1 MLSPLNSRTT
11 LQRRVSVPPEV
22 LFMPDSRH
30 SDDEDVF
37 FDDVT
42 RISGRHQYRSPAP
55 SSPLDLPD
63 DSTVTV
69 DRRYASCANDGEQET
84 GKRQGPHVY
93 QIMEERYGPPRIP
106 IGTPIPPVVSSSTP
120 HRAQVDRPRVEFS
133 TATVTYNPDAEGI
146 ILTSYTP
153 HPVQP
158 ASSKMNGKMRSEEV
172 REEPSVD
179 DEAEEKQMA
188 ERLTLERAYAR
199 ATTRRLVAVAVTGT
213 AGVFAGV
220 AALIL
225 LVQGL

>member
-42 RISGRHQYRSPAP
+42 RISGRRQYRSPTP
-55 SSPLDLPD
+55 SSPLDLPE

-69 DRRYASCANDGEQET
+69 DRRYASYADDGEQEE
-84 GKRQGPHVY
+84 GKRQGSQVH
-93 QIMEERYGPPRIP
+93 QIMEERYGPPRTP
-106 IGTPIPPVVSSSTP
+106 IGTPIPPVVSSTP

-146 ILTSYTP
+146 VLTSYTP
-153 HPVQP
+153 HLPVHP
-158 ASSKMNGKMRSEEV
+158 ASSDMNGMRSEEV
-172 REEPSVD
+172 RGEPSVD

-199 ATTRRLVAVAVTGT
+199 ATTRRLVAVAVTGI
-213 AGVFAGV
+213 AGGFAGV